1 MDIGYVPMILQSSDP
16 LSVGNAADWSG
27 QLPSGF
33 MLEGEWEVVLVS
45 ASFTSSL
52 TANLSHY
59 IFLDLCSAVPVGSQS
74 LRLLHRTPPLSP
86 ANTLTYIQT
95 TTTIVPWKLVDPAKS
110 MVSTIRCTITD
121 STGTPIPLTNP
132 STIEI
137 VLRQIRTP

>member
-1 MDIGYVPMILQSSDP
+1 MILQSSDP
-16 LSVGNAADWSG
+16 LSTGTPDDWFS

-45 ASFTSSL
+45 ASFTSSA
-52 TANLSHY
+52 TVNLSHY

-86 ANTLTYIQT
+86 ANTLTYVQT

-121 STGTPIPLTNP
+121 STGTPIPNTNP